1 MQYII
6 LFALLAAFLI
16 GEQIKKKRDRQEDE
30 NVIFMDDEK
39 KKRRSFDIKINAK
52 AIFGVLLVIIILVVI
67 STSFF
72 TVDQTEY
79 AVLTTFGRP
88 TENIVESGL
97 KFKLP
102 YPIQRVHILSKETF
116 SLTIGYEEQGQG
128 LEIQESESKMITG
141 DENIILADLEVQW
154 KIVDPISYLYRTND
168 PEQILYN
175 ATSSSLRNVIGSS
188 TVDDALTDGRAAIIN
203 DIRDNLVK
211 LVDLY
216 DLGIS
221 IINVNLQDVDLPTT
235 EVDAAFKAV
244 TDAREERITK
254 INEAN
259 KYRNEKI
266 NQVEGEKAA
275 ILSRAEGEKI
285 TLTEKAIGDV
295 ARFNAIYSEYQ
306 VNEQVTRDRL
316 NIEAIQSAF
325 KEAKIMIVDDNGN
338 TVKYL
343 PIDTLRNNASE
354 KGVEGNE

>member
-6 LFALLAAFLI
+6 LILLLGAYLAV
-16 GEQIKKKRDRQEDE
+16 EQVKKKKQSEDD
-30 NVIFMDDEK
+30 NVINMEDEK
-39 KKRRSFDIKINAK
+39 KKRKGVDIKINPK
-52 AIFGVLLVIIILVVI
+52 LVWVVGILLVVLVAL
-67 STSFF
+67 STSFY

-88 TENIVESGL
+88 TENVIESGL

-102 YPIQRVHILSKETF
+102 YPIQNVHKLSKETF
-116 SLTIGYEEQGQG
+116 SLALGYEGKGEG
-128 LEIQESESKMITG
+128 LEIKEAESKMITG

-154 KIVDPISYLYRTND
+154 KIVDPVAFLYNTND
-168 PEQILYN
+168 PQKILYN
-175 ATSSSLRNVIGSS
+175 ATSSSLRSVIGSS
-188 TVDDALTDGRAAIIN
+188 TVDEALTDGRTEIIN
-203 DIRDNLVK
+203 DIRDNLVN
-211 LVDLY
+211 LVDVY
-216 DLGIS
+216 KLGIS

-266 NQVEGEKAA
+266 NQVQGEQSA

-285 TLTEKAIGDV
+285 KLTEKAKGDV
-295 ARFNAIYSEYQ
+295 AKFNAIYSEYK
-306 VNEQVTRDRL
+306 VNSNVTRNRL
-316 NIEAIQSAF
+316 NIEAIQNTF
-325 KEAKIMIVDDNGN
+325 KGASIIVVDEGGN

-343 PIDTLRNNASE
+343 PIENLLN
-354 KGVEGNE
+354 KGGKIDE